1 MRAHAAPAAVALV
14 VALALG
20 VVAARGF
27 QRRPLALPFAACLAA
42 PFRFPVHIGSQ
53 DANLLVPLYAVIG
66 VAWLALALDSLGGR
80 GPVRLPPRRLA
91 LPLVLLLAWEGAS
104 LAWSTSAT
112 EGAKAM
118 AFYALPFAV
127 LLAALVAHPP
137 PLPRLADLLRVQ
149 VALALAFAA
158 VGVYQVLRHDVW
170 WNRKLMVSNA
180 FSSFF
185 RANSIFYDPSIFGR
199 YQAVTIT
206 LVFAALLFGTV
217 RRPLVAGVAAGLA
230 WIGILTSYSQ
240 SALFALCAAV
250 AAGLVLTFGRR
261 LAWLLL
267 LGALAV
273 GLGLLAVPSVRNAGV
288 DRVTSKRSGLVGDGL
303 RLFRAH
309 PLAGVGLGG
318 STEAA
323 REQTDRGR
331 AVRHAQHVMPLT
343 VASELGI
350 VGLALVA
357 WLLTVLARLALDR
370 GAHSPERLAL
380 GLALLAIFVHSLFYA
395 AFFEDPLTWGLAALL
410 VGLRRAW
417 HDRGAM
423 IDGLSRVLVLAPHT
437 DDGEFGCGGAM
448 ARLVER
454 GVDVRQI
461 AFSTASRSLPPGF
474 PPDTLAHESRAASAA
489 LGLGPDAL
497 TVHDFE
503 VRTFPECARRSSSC

>member
-1 MRAHAAPAAVALV
+1 MIPAAYAFAGTTGVAGLLMRDDRWARLASLLLAACGTLALLGWLGVAHTLRAHAAPAAAGVV

-20 VVAARGF
+20 VLAARGL
-27 QRRPLALPFAACLAA
+27 QRWPLALAFAACLAA

-66 VAWLALALDSLGGR
+66 VAWLALALDALGGR
-80 GPVRLPPRRLA
+80 GPTRLPPRRLA
-91 LPLVLLLAWEGAS
+91 LPLVLLLAWESAS

-149 VALALAFAA
+149 VVLALVFAA

-217 RRPLVAGVAAGLA
+217 RRPLLAGICAGLA

-250 AAGLVLTFGRR
+250 AAGLVLAFGRR

-273 GLGLLAVPSVRNAGV
+273 GLALLAVPSVRNAGV
-288 DRVTSKRSGLVGDGL
+288 DRVTSKRSDLVGDGL

-357 WLLTVLARLALDR
+357 WLLTVLARFALAR
-370 GAHSPERLAL
+370 GAARPERLAL
-380 GLALLAIFVHSLFYA
+380 GLGLLAIFVHSLFYA

-410 VGLRRAW
+410 VACAAPG
-417 HDRGAM
+417 M
-423 IDGLSRVLVLAPHT
+423 I
-437 DDGEFGCGGAM
+437 E
-448 ARLVER
+448 ER
-454 GVDVRQI
+454 
-461 AFSTASRSLPPGF
+461 
-474 PPDTLAHESRAASAA
+474 
-489 LGLGPDAL
+489 
-497 TVHDFE
+497 
-503 VRTFPECARRSSSC
+503 

>member
-1 MRAHAAPAAVALV
+1 MTPAIYALVGAAGLAGLLTRTDRRERLASLLLVAAGTIALLGWLGVAHTLRAHAAPAAVGLV

-20 VVAARGF
+20 VAAAHAV
-27 QRRPLALPFAACLAA
+27 QRRPLLLPFAACLAA
-42 PFRFPVHIGSQ
+42 PFRFPVHIGGQ

-66 VAWLALALDSLGGR
+66 VAWLALVLDALR
-80 GPVRLPPRRLA
+80 GAAPVRLPPRRLA
-91 LPLVLLLAWEGAS
+91 LPLLLLVAWEAAS
-104 LAWSTSAT
+104 LAWSDSAS

-118 AFYALPFAV
+118 AFYALPFGV

-137 PLPRLADLLRVQ
+137 PLPRLAGLLRVQ

-158 VGVYQVLRHDVW
+158 VGVYQVFSHDIW

-206 LVFAALLFGTV
+206 LLFAALLFGSV
-217 RRPLVAGVAAGLA
+217 RRPLVAGIAAGLA

-240 SALFALCAAV
+240 SALLALCVAV
-250 AAGLVLTFGRR
+250 SAGLVLTFGRR

-273 GLGLLAVPSVRNAGV
+273 GVGLLAVPSVRHAGI

-303 RLFRAH
+303 RLFKAH

-318 STEAA
+318 STQAA

-357 WLLTVLARLALDR
+357 WLLTVLARLALIR
-370 GAHSPERLAL
+370 PFRPERLAL

-410 VGLRRAW
+410 AACAAPG
-417 HDRGAM
+417 M
-423 IDGLSRVLVLAPHT
+423 I
-437 DDGEFGCGGAM
+437 E
-448 ARLVER
+448 ER
-454 GVDVRQI
+454 
-461 AFSTASRSLPPGF
+461 
-474 PPDTLAHESRAASAA
+474 
-489 LGLGPDAL
+489 
-497 TVHDFE
+497 
-503 VRTFPECARRSSSC
+503 

>member
-1 MRAHAAPAAVALV
+1 MIPAIYALIGAAGLAGLLMRADRRERLASLLLVAAGTLALLGWLGVAHTLRAHAAPAAVALV
-14 VALALG
+14 VALAA
-20 VVAARGF
+20 VVAAARAL
-27 QRRPLALPFAACLAA
+27 QRWPLALPFAACLAA

-66 VAWLALALDSLGGR
+66 VAWLALALEALQGAV
-80 GPVRLPPRRLA
+80 PVRLPPRRLA
-91 LPLVLLLAWEGAS
+91 LPLLLLVAWEAAS
-104 LAWSTSAT
+104 LGWSDSAS

-118 AFYALPFAV
+118 AFYALPLGV

-137 PLPRLADLLRVQ
+137 PLPKLPDLLRVQ

-217 RRPLVAGVAAGLA
+217 RRPLAAGIAAALA
-230 WIGILTSYSQ
+230 WVGILTSYSQ
-240 SALFALCAAV
+240 SALFALCAAI
-250 AAGLVLTFGRR
+250 ATGLVLTFGRR

-273 GLGLLAVPSVRNAGV
+273 GAGLLAVPSVRHAGL

-303 RLFRAH
+303 RLFKAH

-318 STEAA
+318 STQAA

-331 AVRHAQHVMPLT
+331 AVRRAQHVMPLT

-350 VGLALVA
+350 VGVALVA
-357 WLLTVLARLALDR
+357 WLLTVLARLALIR
-370 GAHSPERLAL
+370 PFRPERLAL

-410 VGLRRAW
+410 AACAAPG
-417 HDRGAM
+417 M
-423 IDGLSRVLVLAPHT
+423 I
-437 DDGEFGCGGAM
+437 E
-448 ARLVER
+448 ER
-454 GVDVRQI
+454 
-461 AFSTASRSLPPGF
+461 
-474 PPDTLAHESRAASAA
+474 
-489 LGLGPDAL
+489 
-497 TVHDFE
+497 
-503 VRTFPECARRSSSC
+503 

>member
-1 MRAHAAPAAVALV
+1 MIPAIYALIGAAGLAGLLMRADRRERLASLLLAAAGTLALLGWLGVAHTLRAHAAPAAVALV
-14 VALALG
+14 VALAAG
-20 VVAARGF
+20 VAAARGL
-27 QRRPLALPFAACLAA
+27 QRWPLALPFAACLAA

-66 VAWLALALDSLGGR
+66 VAWLALALEALQGAA
-80 GPVRLPPRRLA
+80 PVRLPRRLA
-91 LPLVLLLAWEGAS
+91 QPLLLLVAWEAAS
-104 LAWSTSAT
+104 LAWSDSAS

-118 AFYALPFAV
+118 AFYALPLGV

-137 PLPRLADLLRVQ
+137 PLPKLPDLLRVQ

-217 RRPLVAGVAAGLA
+217 RRPLAAGIAAALA
-230 WIGILTSYSQ
+230 WVGILTSYSQ

-250 AAGLVLTFGRR
+250 ATGLVLTFGRR

-273 GLGLLAVPSVRNAGV
+273 GAGLLAVPSVRHAGL

-303 RLFRAH
+303 RLFKAH

-318 STEAA
+318 STQAA

-331 AVRHAQHVMPLT
+331 AVRRAQHVMPLT

-350 VGLALVA
+350 VGVALVA
-357 WLLTVLARLALDR
+357 WLLTVLARLALIR
-370 GAHSPERLAL
+370 PFRPERLAL

-410 VGLRRAW
+410 AACAAPG
-417 HDRGAM
+417 M
-423 IDGLSRVLVLAPHT
+423 I
-437 DDGEFGCGGAM
+437 E
-448 ARLVER
+448 ER
-454 GVDVRQI
+454 
-461 AFSTASRSLPPGF
+461 
-474 PPDTLAHESRAASAA
+474 
-489 LGLGPDAL
+489 
-497 TVHDFE
+497 
-503 VRTFPECARRSSSC
+503 

>member
-1 MRAHAAPAAVALV
+1 VIPAIYALIGAAGLAGLLLRTDRRERLAALLLAAAGTLALLGWLGVAHTLRAHAAAAAVALV
-14 VALALG
+14 VALAAG
-20 VVAARGF
+20 VAAARGL
-27 QRRPLALPFAACLAA
+27 QRSPLALPFAACLAA

-66 VAWLALALDSLGGR
+66 VAWLALALEALQGAA
-80 GPVRLPPRRLA
+80 PVRLPPRRLA
-91 LPLVLLLAWEGAS
+91 LPLLLLVAWEAAS
-104 LAWSTSAT
+104 LAWSDSAS

-118 AFYALPFAV
+118 AFYALPFGV

-137 PLPRLADLLRVQ
+137 PLPKLPDLLRVQ

-217 RRPLVAGVAAGLA
+217 RRPLAAGIAAALA
-230 WIGILTSYSQ
+230 WVGILTSYSQ
-240 SALFALCAAV
+240 SALFALCAGV
-250 AAGLVLTFGRR
+250 ATGLVLTFGRR

-273 GLGLLAVPSVRNAGV
+273 GAGLLAVPSVRHAGL

-303 RLFRAH
+303 RLFKAH

-318 STEAA
+318 STQAA

-331 AVRHAQHVMPLT
+331 AVRRAQHVMPLT

-350 VGLALVA
+350 VGVALVA
-357 WLLTVLARLALDR
+357 WLLTVLARLALIR
-370 GAHSPERLAL
+370 PFRPERLAL

-410 VGLRRAW
+410 AACAAPG
-417 HDRGAM
+417 M
-423 IDGLSRVLVLAPHT
+423 I
-437 DDGEFGCGGAM
+437 E
-448 ARLVER
+448 ER
-454 GVDVRQI
+454 
-461 AFSTASRSLPPGF
+461 
-474 PPDTLAHESRAASAA
+474 
-489 LGLGPDAL
+489 
-497 TVHDFE
+497 
-503 VRTFPECARRSSSC
+503 

>member
-1 MRAHAAPAAVALV
+1 VIPALYALVGTAGLAGLLVRTDRRERIASLLLVAAGTLALLGRLGVVHTLRAHAAPAAVALV
-14 VALALG
+14 VALAAG
-20 VVAARGF
+20 VAAAGIL
-27 QRRPLALPFAACLAA
+27 QRHPLALPFAACLAA

-66 VAWLALALDSLGGR
+66 VAWLALVLDALR
-80 GPVRLPPRRLA
+80 GTAPVRLPPRRLA
-91 LPLVLLLAWEGAS
+91 LPLVLFVAWEAVS
-104 LAWSTSAT
+104 LAWSDSAS

-118 AFYALPFAV
+118 AFYALPFGV

-158 VGVYQVLRHDVW
+158 VGVYQVLRHDIW

-206 LVFAALLFGTV
+206 LVFAALLFGSV
-217 RRPLVAGVAAGLA
+217 RRPLAAGIAAALA
-230 WIGILTSYSQ
+230 WVGILTSYSQ
-240 SALFALCAAV
+240 SALLALCVAV
-250 AAGLVLTFGRR
+250 GAGLVLTFGRR

-273 GLGLLAVPSVRNAGV
+273 GLGLLAVPSVRHAGV

-303 RLFRAH
+303 RLFKAH

-318 STEAA
+318 STQAA

-350 VGLALVA
+350 VGVALLA
-357 WLLTVLARLALDR
+357 WLLTVLARLALIR
-370 GAHSPERLAL
+370 PFRPERLAL

-410 VGLRRAW
+410 AACAAPG
-417 HDRGAM
+417 M
-423 IDGLSRVLVLAPHT
+423 I
-437 DDGEFGCGGAM
+437 E
-448 ARLVER
+448 ER
-454 GVDVRQI
+454 
-461 AFSTASRSLPPGF
+461 
-474 PPDTLAHESRAASAA
+474 
-489 LGLGPDAL
+489 
-497 TVHDFE
+497 
-503 VRTFPECARRSSSC
+503 

>member
-1 MRAHAAPAAVALV
+1 MIPAIYALIGAAGLAGLLMRTDRRERLASLLLVAAGTLALLGWLGVAHTLRAHAAAAAVALV
-14 VALALG
+14 VALAAG
-20 VVAARGF
+20 VAAARGL
-27 QRRPLALPFAACLAA
+27 QRWPLALPFAACLAA

-66 VAWLALALDSLGGR
+66 VAWLALALEALQGAA
-80 GPVRLPPRRLA
+80 PVRLPPRRLA
-91 LPLVLLLAWEGAS
+91 LPLLLLVAWEAAS
-104 LAWSTSAT
+104 LAWSDSAS

-118 AFYALPFAV
+118 AFYALPFGV

-137 PLPRLADLLRVQ
+137 PLPKLPDLLRVQ

-217 RRPLVAGVAAGLA
+217 RRPLAAGIAAALA
-230 WIGILTSYSQ
+230 WVGILTSYSQ

-250 AAGLVLTFGRR
+250 ATGLVLTFGRR

-273 GLGLLAVPSVRNAGV
+273 GAGLLAVPSVRHAGL

-303 RLFRAH
+303 RLFKAH

-318 STEAA
+318 STQAA

-331 AVRHAQHVMPLT
+331 AVRRAQHVMPLT

-350 VGLALVA
+350 VGVALVA
-357 WLLTVLARLALDR
+357 WLLTVLARLALIR
-370 GAHSPERLAL
+370 PFRPERLAL

-410 VGLRRAW
+410 AACAAPG
-417 HDRGAM
+417 M
-423 IDGLSRVLVLAPHT
+423 I
-437 DDGEFGCGGAM
+437 E
-448 ARLVER
+448 ER
-454 GVDVRQI
+454 
-461 AFSTASRSLPPGF
+461 
-474 PPDTLAHESRAASAA
+474 
-489 LGLGPDAL
+489 
-497 TVHDFE
+497 
-503 VRTFPECARRSSSC
+503 

>member
-1 MRAHAAPAAVALV
+1 MIPAIYALIGAAGLAGLLLRTDRRERLASLLLAAAGTLALLGWLGVAHTLRAHAAAAAVALV
-14 VALALG
+14 VALAAG
-20 VVAARGF
+20 VAAARGL
-27 QRRPLALPFAACLAA
+27 QRWPLALPFAACLAA

-66 VAWLALALDSLGGR
+66 VAWLALALEALQGAA
-80 GPVRLPPRRLA
+80 PVRLPPRRLV
-91 LPLVLLLAWEGAS
+91 LPLLLLVAWEAAS
-104 LAWSTSAT
+104 LAWSDSAS

-118 AFYALPFAV
+118 AFYALPFGV

-137 PLPRLADLLRVQ
+137 PLPKLPDLLRVQ

-217 RRPLVAGVAAGLA
+217 RRPLAAGIAAALA
-230 WIGILTSYSQ
+230 WVGILTSYSQ
-240 SALFALCAAV
+240 SALFALCAAI
-250 AAGLVLTFGRR
+250 ATGLVLTFGRR

-273 GLGLLAVPSVRNAGV
+273 GAGLLAVPSVRHAGL

-303 RLFRAH
+303 RLFKAH

-318 STEAA
+318 STQAA

-331 AVRHAQHVMPLT
+331 AVRRAQHVMPLT

-350 VGLALVA
+350 VGVALVA
-357 WLLTVLARLALDR
+357 WLLTVLARLALIR
-370 GAHSPERLAL
+370 PFRPERLAL

-410 VGLRRAW
+410 AACAAPG
-417 HDRGAM
+417 M
-423 IDGLSRVLVLAPHT
+423 I
-437 DDGEFGCGGAM
+437 E
-448 ARLVER
+448 ER
-454 GVDVRQI
+454 
-461 AFSTASRSLPPGF
+461 
-474 PPDTLAHESRAASAA
+474 
-489 LGLGPDAL
+489 
-497 TVHDFE
+497 
-503 VRTFPECARRSSSC
+503 